1 MLPDN
6 APDIYYNRSAL
17 WNAVEQS
24 ERAKNAQLC
33 REVRLA
39 LPNEFDNE
47 QNEYLVHEYVRQN
60 FVSRGMCAD
69 IAIHNKGDGNPHA
82 HILLTMR
89 PLEQDGTWGAK
100 SRMEYI
106 LDDSGDRIKLPSG
119 RYKTRK
125 INTTD
130 WDNRDNAELWRKS
143 WADMLNKHLEHF
155 SHETR
160 VDHRSYERQGI
171 EQIPTIH
178 LGVAAHDMEQKGIAT
193 ERGDIN
199 RSINAANARMQNI
212 NKEIRTTKKERH
224 DILNPPPPPKP
235 KLLIDLEKSVK
246 AQNSV
251 GYEKWAILFNLQQ
264 MAKTLIFIQEN
275 GYADMASLHKAKNT
289 AAIEYNAM
297 HSERPKVN
305 DKLKDLRELKRQVE
319 IYRRTK
325 KVYDEWKAP
334 GWIKHFQKQHYDKHK
349 VDIEAHK
356 SARAYIY
363 DELKLTKFPSLKEL
377 SKEISE
383 LTARQKELND
393 TMPVTR
399 ERYDA
404 LNIAFRNADMIL
416 GYNRLENKGIDPTAT
431 HYNTPLY
438 QSSFTQA
445 KKSDELE
452 QYFQSQSHN
461 HNCAKAIK
469 EAMPLVMNGYN
480 KAIEDVTGDYGFD
493 RIIWVLA
500 SVMRKDAE
508 GNATNNASASNS
520 ITSKTSTSTSN
531 PTANKP
537 TSKLN
542 REIAEHKDWLS
553 VVELPNEPIP
563 EYNLNCNAALSTF
576 ITQFQEYRRTFLARR
591 AWEQEQTRSLS
602 MADRMAVAKEK
613 ADEHNANREKPSIA
627 KPKKNRGMDR

>member
-1 MLPDN
+1 MLPDH
-6 APDIYYNRSAL
+6 APDLYYNRSEL

-106 LDDSGDRIKLPSG
+106 LDDNGERIILPSG
-119 RYKTRK
+119 RPKVKK
-125 INTTD
+125 ITATD
-130 WDNRDNAELWRKS
+130 WDDRANAELWREN
-143 WADMLNKHLEHF
+143 WANIVNKHLEHF

-160 VDHRSYERQGI
+160 VDHRSYERQGL

-178 LGVAAHDMEQKGIAT
+178 LGVVAHDMEQKGIAT

-212 NKEIRTTKKERH
+212 NKEIRIAKKERH

-235 KLLIDLEKSVK
+235 KLLIDLEKSIK

-251 GYEKWAILFNLQQ
+251 GYEKWATLFNLQQ

-275 GYADMASLHKAKNT
+275 GYEDMASLHKAKNT
-289 AAIEYNAM
+289 AATEYNAM
-297 HSERPKVN
+297 IDERPKV
-305 DKLKDLRELKRQVE
+305 DHKLKDLRELKRQVE
-319 IYRRTK
+319 AYRRTK

-334 GWIKHFQKQHYDKHK
+334 GWIKHFQKQHYDKHR

-356 SARAYIY
+356 SSRAYIY

-393 TMPVTR
+393 TIPTTR
-399 ERYDA
+399 EKYDA
-404 LNIAFRNADMIL
+404 LNIAFRNADMLL
-416 GYNRLENKGIDPTAT
+416 GYSRLENKGIDPTAT
-431 HYNTPLY
+431 HHSTPLY
-438 QSSFTQA
+438 QSSFVQA
-445 KKSDELE
+445 KKSDEVE

-469 EAMPLVMNGYN
+469 EAMPLVMSGYN
-480 KAIEDVTGDYGFD
+480 KAVEDVTGDYGFD

-500 SVMRKDAE
+500 SVMAKDTE
-508 GNATNNASASNS
+508 SNATA
-520 ITSKTSTSTSN
+520 K
-531 PTANKP
+531 
-537 TSKLN
+537 
-542 REIAEHKDWLS
+542 HKDWLS
-553 VVELPNEPIP
+553 VVELPNEPLPDYDIK
-563 EYNLNCNAALSTF
+563 CNSALSTF

-602 MADRMAVAKEK
+602 MADRLAVAKEK
-613 ADEHNANREKPSIA
+613 ADEHNASREIPNVA
-627 KPKKNRGMDR
+627 KPKRNRGMDR